1 MMLEKDTFAVA
12 ACVVGQD
19 LLHFSTAKQQ
29 QKGVEPLGKALPEQ
43 AGTQ

>member
-29 QKGVEPLGKALPEQ
+29 QKGVLGKALPEQ